1 MKTVDRTFRNPVL
14 RWTWNVVFTIFY
26 PIITAFSALLMGL
39 VWLLSAP
46 SRLLH
51 LLLGRKAVSEEKIKR
66 YGPERSAVDISAPA
80 PKATEQPDHH
90 A

>member
-1 MKTVDRTFRNPVL
+1 MKTADRTLRNPVL

-46 SRLLH
+46 SRLMH
-51 LLLGRKAVSEEKIKR
+51 LLLGRKAVSDDKIRR
-66 YGPERSAVDISAPA
+66 YGPENSAVDISPNAS
-80 PKATEQPDHH
+80 KKDHTIH
-90 A
+90 